1 MKRFVTQALLT
12 LSLLVQSNSLSAAP
26 VKIFVSIQ
34 PQKYFVEKIGGK
46 LVDISVMVAPGASP
60 AIYEPKPQQMVA
72 LTRTKIYFAIG
83 VPFESAWLE
92 KIASSNPE
100 MLILHSEAGVEKILM
115 TPHQHYGEKG
125 LPHYKKEGHDRENE
139 GLQNKKERDKNHHRG
154 IKDPHVWLSPP
165 FVMIQ
170 ARNILKALVSVDPAH
185 RSVYNENYKN
195 FIIELVELDEEL
207 RKVFTGQKEGIE
219 FMVFH
224 PSWGYFARAYGLVQV
239 PIEIEGKEPKPAELE
254 NLIEHARAR
263 GIKVIFAQPQFSS
276 QTAETIANSIGGQVV
291 FVDPLALDWA
301 NNLREVAR
309 KFRAAIR

>member
-1 MKRFVTQALLT
+1 MKSFVTQALLT
-12 LSLLVQSNSLSAAP
+12 LFLLMPSNSFSAAP

-72 LTRTKIYFAIG
+72 LTKTRIYFAIG

-115 TPHQHYGEKG
+115 TPHQHYGENG
-125 LPHYKKEGHDRENE
+125 LPHYKTEGHDREE
-139 GLQNKKERDKNHHRG
+139 EHHQG

-165 FVMIQ
+165 IVMIQ

-185 RSVYNENYKN
+185 RSVYDENYKN

-207 RKVFTGQKEGIE
+207 RKVFTGQKEGIQ

-239 PIEIEGKEPKPAELE
+239 PIEIEGKEPKAAELE
-254 NLIEHARAR
+254 NLIERARAR

-276 QTAETIANSIGGQVV
+276 QTAETIANSIDGQVV

-301 NNLREVAR
+301 DNLREVAR

>member
-1 MKRFVTQALLT
+1 MKRLVTPALIT
-12 LSLLVQSNSLSAAP
+12 IFLLVTSNSFSATP
-26 VKIFVSIQ
+26 VRVFVSIP

-60 AIYEPKPQQMVA
+60 ATYEPKPQQMVA

-100 MLILHSEAGVEKILM
+100 MRVLHSEAGVEKILM
-115 TPHQHYGEKG
+115 TPHQHYGEEG
-125 LPHYKKEGHDRENE
+125 LPHYKKEGHGRENE
-139 GLQNKKERDKNHHRG
+139 GHQNKEEGDKSHHRG

-165 FVMIQ
+165 MVMIQ
-170 ARNILKALVSVDPAH
+170 ARNILRALVSVDPAH
-185 RSVYNENYKN
+185 RSVYDQNYKN
-195 FIIELVELDEEL
+195 FINELVELDEEL
-207 RKVFTGQKEGIE
+207 RKVFTGQKEGVQ

-224 PSWGYFARAYGLVQV
+224 PSWGYFAGAYGLVQV
-239 PIEIEGKEPKPAELE
+239 PIEIEGKEPKAAELK

-263 GIKVIFAQPQFSS
+263 GIKVIFAQPQFSW

-291 FVDPLALDWA
+291 FVDPVALDWA